1 MVVIMSGSDKLERLT
16 FLDDL
21 VFIAKFIGFL
31 LMMISLLLRWL
42 YFDLELSG
50 TIKDLLGVDYMECSA
65 NIIGKASAKNV
76 VLESVSYKIELKI
89 PLLRLIGSLII
100 LLTLL
105 LILETMWLLYSRQT
119 AKGMK
124 RIDKIN
130 RIYALDIL
138 ISPIAIFLPLI
149 IIGFYSNFGAILL
162 LYERSAAGRFIPAS
176 ESSMTI
182 QNPSLGLGPYIA
194 LVGGFVWF
202 ISSIIQGI
210 SIYDK
215 TK

>member
-1 MVVIMSGSDKLERLT
+1 MSGSDKLERLT

-130 RIYALDIL
+130 IGIIKYRGVTVSVSFKL
-138 ISPIAIFLPLI
+138 IDRYIDKIMGIIFH
-149 IIGFYSNFGAILL
+149 
-162 LYERSAAGRFIPAS
+162 
-176 ESSMTI
+176 
-182 QNPSLGLGPYIA
+182 
-194 LVGGFVWF
+194 
-202 ISSIIQGI
+202 GI
-210 SIYDK
+210 
-215 TK
+215 